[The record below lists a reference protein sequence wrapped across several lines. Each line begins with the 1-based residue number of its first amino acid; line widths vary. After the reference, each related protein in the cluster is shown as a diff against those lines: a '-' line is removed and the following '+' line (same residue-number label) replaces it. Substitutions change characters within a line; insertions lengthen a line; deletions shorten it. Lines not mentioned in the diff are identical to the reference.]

1 MKALEILKLDVRKLT
16 TLTDTM
22 LIATGTSSRHV
33 SAIVDHVL
41 LQTKREE
48 IPIYGVEG
56 KQNSEWVL
64 VDYGDLLV
72 HVMQRTTRELYQ
84 LEKLWTPIE
93 SDERVV

>member
-1 MKALEILKLDVRKLT
+1 MKALEILELDVRKLT
-16 TLTDTM
+16 TLTDIM

-41 LQTKREE
+41 LQTKHEE